1 MRPKFYRLVCI
12 LWLLSVIS
20 VIFLDRSI
28 SLFNHEHSLDQLLFL
43 RYITE
48 GLPTIFPILIIWL
61 IFYRFI
67 HSDRS
72 LLAIVSSF
80 IVSTYF
86 YLFLTL
92 TLKVKTLF
100 KIVFGRYWPTTWI
113 NNNLSLIHD
122 GVYGFNWFY
131 GFNNMGSFPSGH
143 STFTAFCCIW
153 LMRLFPQ
160 LEKLSFT
167 IMVIMPICLVILN
180 YHFLGDCLAGVGLGI
195 LCGEVSIC
203 LYEITLNKLN
213 K

>member
-12 LWLLSVIS
+12 LWLLSVVS

-67 HSDRS
+67 YRDRS

-122 GVYGFNWFY
+122 GVYGFNWFH

-153 LMRLFPQ
+153 LMRLFPK
-160 LEKLSFT
+160 LEKLNFT
-167 IMVIMPICLVILN
+167 IMVIMPICLVLLN
-180 YHFLGDCLAGVGLGI
+180 YHFLGDCFAGVGLGI
-195 LCGEVSIC
+195 LCGEISIW
-203 LYEITLNKLN
+203 LYEITLNKF